1 MKHPIKLGDVL
12 AYKYP
17 SGKWTVMNQEGNYVI
32 HRWDEDDPHPTPE
45 QIDAWEIE
53 WEAVEYKKKRKRE
66 YPEWEVLADAV
77 YWNAKGDSSLMDSYV
92 AACDAVKAAHP
103 KPE

>member
-1 MKHPIKLGDVL
+1 MRHPIKLGDVL
-12 AYKYP
+12 AHKYP
-17 SGKWTVMNQEGNYVI
+17 SRQWTVMKKEGNYVI
-32 HRWDEDDPHPTPE
+32 HRWDEGDPHPTQE
-45 QIDAWEIE
+45 QIDTWEIE
-53 WEAVEYKKKRKRE
+53 WEAVEYKKKRKSE

-77 YWNAKGDSSLMDSYV
+77 YWNEKGDSSLMDSYV

>member
-1 MKHPIKLGDVL
+1 MKHPSKLGDVL
-12 AYKYP
+12 AHKYP
-17 SGKWTVMNQEGNYVI
+17 SRKWVVMKVAGDYVI
-32 HRWDEDDPHPTPE
+32 HQWDEDDPHPTQE

-66 YPEWEVLADAV
+66 YPEWETLADAL
-77 YWNAKGDSSLMDSYV
+77 YWKEKGDARLMDTYV
-92 AACDAVKAAHP
+92 ADCDAVKVAHP